1 MKTPPA
7 LKPLTLAMALAVLS
21 VASGAAQASWID
33 RCRPG
38 YNEYNGADLECQ
50 LAFHEGLAAVLAGS
64 ADDDAG
70 RWGYLDKQGRMAI
83 APAFQEAKSFQNGL
97 AAASQ
102 DGLWGYIDKQGQWAI
117 KPRFTE
123 ATGFNAEGT
132 ALAEEQGHD
141 VLIDRQGKVVKTFEL
156 GTRSWGFQRGQKLA
170 SMEMPMPPRLFNTA
184 TGKATTLPAGV
195 MALAAPSGGYLP
207 AQLRDSRY
215 GGWWGLLDD
224 QARWAIAPDMLRA
237 RQPALR
243 DGDVLAVNREE
254 GWEFVDAHGKSI
266 HAQRYEHVQ
275 LAGPG
280 LWLVKQKGAGKALL
294 LNGKLGVQHAFKG
307 NYIGLD
313 ERDGWRV
320 MIDDEAVLLIDPAGK
335 FRKIDAR
342 HGRVQISNGQAWV
355 TASLAPRAVDM
366 AADAAA
372 AAAAD
377 AAAMTGD
384 AAAAG
389 TAAVSDEDGPGEAV
403 EASADAA
410 IASQD
415 ASAAEAVA
423 AASEASAAATV
434 AVDIATPAAMDAAT
448 AAVDITGAAAAEAT
462 SADAAPDAGGGLLQI
477 YTRDGK
483 PLLDADTVA
492 RLQDFDIRAFSAS
505 ESARGRATADSLP
518 LALLRPLDYKQPQ
531 GILTSK
537 GKIVTNPDWEDMS
550 SHDASMPLPVRTVN
564 GKYGAIDADGNW
576 SVPPRYSVVRPF
588 RGAYALAGGGRSRS
602 DDSLV
607 IDAHGKAAQ
616 VPAEVLDG
624 AMNFDGELIQ
634 YRAPDENRENRWG
647 IWNIARGAL
656 AVKPVYES
664 MEKFED
670 DWTKV
675 QHQDRWGVMN
685 REGKWM
691 VPPTQESSYKL
702 EYLGNGLM
710 LVEDNGS
717 GRRARSSYDTHYR
730 LVNLRSGKS
739 SELVTGKPDRLQDG
753 RYLGALADGG
763 TVVFDAKGSATR
775 VSDSRAKNKE
785 LYQHWLYIEHED
797 GEGAID
803 ARGNMKVP
811 AIYGEFNPFFAQ
823 PEGLARAYTGSG
835 YHLIDQDGKAVLPKL
850 GDGSPLASMQRI
862 VFHDSE
868 NSVSVMTDLQGREIT
883 RIDGTY
889 SVEDRHANE
898 GVATYR
904 NASGN
909 GRNGFIDAS
918 GKRIVGPHFDTL
930 GPLNNGL
937 AVARRLQYSGKLYGY
952 IDLTGRYAI
961 PPVFTWAGN
970 FSEERALVRSNYQSR
985 NTQYIDTKGVAIATF
1000 TVVCDTVTILDDQ
1013 GRITW
1018 PLQKMDCPVADKF
1031 ELAPDNAKAK
1041 QP

>member
-1 MKTPPA
+1 MKTPLA
-7 LKPLTLAMALAVLS
+7 LKPLALAVALATLLPA
-21 VASGAAQASWID
+21 VPGAAQARSGWINQ
-33 RCRPG
+33 CAPG
-38 YNEYNGADLECQ
+38 YNEYNGANLECQ
-50 LAFHEGLAAVLAGS
+50 QAFHEGLAAVLTGS

-83 APAFQEAKSFQNGL
+83 APSFQEAKSFQNGL
-97 AAASQ
+97 AAVSQ
-102 DGLWGYIDKQGQWAI
+102 DGLWGYIDTQGQWAI
-117 KPRFTE
+117 KPRFAE

-132 ALAEEQGHD
+132 ALAEEEGHD
-141 VLIDRQGKVVKTFEL
+141 VLIDRSGKVVKTFEL
-156 GTRSWGFQRGQKLA
+156 GTRSWGFMRGQKLA

-184 TGKATTLPAGV
+184 TGKAAALPAGV

-224 QARWAIAPDMLRA
+224 QARWAIAPDVLRA
-237 RQPALR
+237 REPALR
-243 DGDVLAVNREE
+243 DGDVLAVSRKD
-254 GWEFVDAHGKSI
+254 GWEFVDPRGKTLQ
-266 HAQRYEHVQ
+266 AQRYEHVQ

-294 LNGKLGVQHAFKG
+294 LNAKLGVQHAFKG

-335 FRKIDAR
+335 FHKIDAR
-342 HGRVQISNGQAWV
+342 HGRVQVSNGQAWV
-355 TASLAPRAVDM
+355 TASLPPQAVDMAVDAAATADAAAM

-372 AAAAD
+372 AGTTAAAD
-377 AAAMTGD
+377 N
-384 AAAAG
+384 
-389 TAAVSDEDGPGEAV
+389 DGPGEAV

-410 IASQD
+410 SSMQNAGAAD
-415 ASAAEAVA
+415 AAAAAVA
-423 AASEASAAATV
+423 AASEAETV
-434 AVDIATPAAMDAAT
+434 AVDVATPAAMDAAA
-448 AAVDITGAAAAEAT
+448 AAVDAAAAAEAA
-462 SADAAPDAGGGLLQI
+462 SADAAPDAGGLLQI
-477 YTRDGK
+477 YTREGK

-492 RLQDFDIRAFSAS
+492 RLQDYDIRAFSAS
-505 ESARGRATADSLP
+505 ESTRGRAAADSLP
-518 LALLRPLDYKQPQ
+518 LALLRPLDYKQPL
-531 GILTSK
+531 GILTPK

-550 SHDASMPLPVRTVN
+550 SYGASMPLPVRATN
-564 GKYGAIDADGNW
+564 GKHGAIDADGNW
-576 SVPPRYSVVRPF
+576 SVPPRYSVIRPF
-588 RGAYALAGGGRSRS
+588 HGAYALAGAGSRSRG
-602 DDSLV
+602 DDKLV
-607 IDAHGKAAQ
+607 IDARGKAVA

-647 IWNIARGAL
+647 IWNVARGAP
-656 AVKPVYES
+656 AVKPVHES

-670 DWTKV
+670 DWAKV
-675 QHQDRWGVMN
+675 QHQERWGVMN
-685 REGKWM
+685 RQGKWV
-691 VPPTQESSYKL
+691 VPATQESSYKL
-702 EYLGNGLM
+702 DYLGNGLM
-710 LVEDNGS
+710 LVEDNAPGQ
-717 GRRARSSYDTHYR
+717 RARSSFDTTYR
-730 LVNLRSGKS
+730 LVDLRTGKS
-739 SELVTGKPDRLQDG
+739 SELVTGKPERLKDG
-753 RYLGALADGG
+753 RYLGALAGGG
-763 TVVFDAKGSATR
+763 TVVFDAKGGATR
-775 VSDSRAKNKE
+775 VSDGQAKRKE
-785 LYQHWLYIEHED
+785 LYQHWIYIEHED
-797 GEGAID
+797 REGAID

-835 YHLIDQDGKAVLPKL
+835 YRLIDQDGKTVLPKL
-850 GDGSPLASMQRI
+850 GDGSPLASMRRI

-868 NSVSVMTDLQGREIT
+868 NSVSIMTDLQGREIT

-889 SVEDRHANE
+889 SVEDNGANE
-898 GVATYR
+898 GVAPYR
-904 NASGN
+904 SGSGN
-909 GRNGFIDAS
+909 GRHGFIDAS
-918 GKRIVGPHFDTL
+918 GKRIVGPHFDSL

-970 FSEERALVRSNYQSR
+970 FSEERALVRGNYQDR
-985 NTQYIDTKGVAIATF
+985 NTQYIDTKGVPIATF

-1018 PLQKMDCPVADKF
+1018 PQQKMDCPVADKF

>member
-1 MKTPPA
+1 
-7 LKPLTLAMALAVLS
+7 
-21 VASGAAQASWID
+21 
-33 RCRPG
+33 
-38 YNEYNGADLECQ
+38 
-50 LAFHEGLAAVLAGS
+50 
-64 ADDDAG
+64 
-70 RWGYLDKQGRMAI
+70 
-83 APAFQEAKSFQNGL
+83 
-97 AAASQ
+97 
-102 DGLWGYIDKQGQWAI
+102 
-117 KPRFTE
+117 
-123 ATGFNAEGT
+123 
-132 ALAEEQGHD
+132 
-141 VLIDRQGKVVKTFEL
+141 
-156 GTRSWGFQRGQKLA
+156 
-170 SMEMPMPPRLFNTA
+170 
-184 TGKATTLPAGV
+184 
-195 MALAAPSGGYLP
+195 
-207 AQLRDSRY
+207 
-215 GGWWGLLDD
+215 
-224 QARWAIAPDMLRA
+224 
-237 RQPALR
+237 
-243 DGDVLAVNREE
+243 
-254 GWEFVDAHGKSI
+254 
-266 HAQRYEHVQ
+266 
-275 LAGPG
+275 
-280 LWLVKQKGAGKALL
+280 
-294 LNGKLGVQHAFKG
+294 
-307 NYIGLD
+307 
-313 ERDGWRV
+313 
-320 MIDDEAVLLIDPAGK
+320 
-335 FRKIDAR
+335 
-342 HGRVQISNGQAWV
+342 
-355 TASLAPRAVDM
+355 
-366 AADAAA
+366 
-372 AAAAD
+372 
-377 AAAMTGD
+377 
-384 AAAAG
+384 
-389 TAAVSDEDGPGEAV
+389 
-403 EASADAA
+403 
-410 IASQD
+410 
-415 ASAAEAVA
+415 
-423 AASEASAAATV
+423 
-434 AVDIATPAAMDAAT
+434 
-448 AAVDITGAAAAEAT
+448 
-462 SADAAPDAGGGLLQI
+462 
-477 YTRDGK
+477 
-483 PLLDADTVA
+483 
-492 RLQDFDIRAFSAS
+492 
-505 ESARGRATADSLP
+505 
-518 LALLRPLDYKQPQ
+518 
-531 GILTSK
+531 
-537 GKIVTNPDWEDMS
+537 
-550 SHDASMPLPVRTVN
+550 MPLPVRATN
-564 GKYGAIDADGNW
+564 GKYGAIDADGGW
-576 SVPPRYSVVRPF
+576 AVPPRYSVIRPF
-588 RGAYALAGGGRSRS
+588 RGAYALAGGARSRG

-607 IDAHGKAAQ
+607 IDARGKAAT

-647 IWNIARGAL
+647 IWNIAKGAP

-685 REGKWM
+685 REGKWI
-691 VPPTQESSYKL
+691 VPATQESSYKL

-717 GRRARSSYDTHYR
+717 GQRARSSYDTNYR

-739 SELVTGKPDRLQDG
+739 SELLTGKPDRLKDG

-763 TVVFDAKGSATR
+763 TVVFDAKGDATR

-835 YHLIDQDGKAVLPKL
+835 YRLIDQDGKTVLPKR

-904 NASGN
+904 SGSGN

-970 FSEERALVRSNYQSR
+970 FSEERALVRSSYQSR
-985 NTQYIDTKGVAIATF
+985 NTQYIDTKGVPVATF